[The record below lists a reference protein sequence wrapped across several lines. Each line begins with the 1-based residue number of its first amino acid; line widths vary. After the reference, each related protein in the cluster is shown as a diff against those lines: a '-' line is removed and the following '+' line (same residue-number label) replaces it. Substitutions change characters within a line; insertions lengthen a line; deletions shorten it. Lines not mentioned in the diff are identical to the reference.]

1 MEKRYRMESRCHNI
15 LIVDD
20 HDIVSAGMKAL
31 LKKCKSCETNVIET
45 ALNYDEMMEKLNEK
59 RYDLMILDLHLGN
72 VNSYNSIRQLS
83 DDYPEMK
90 ILVCS
95 MYPEDPY
102 AIECIHEGAS
112 GYLHK
117 TNVLHS
123 FQDAI
128 STILKDEVYINPQY
142 IQCLDYGTA
151 IEKKEVASLN
161 SLSKREF
168 EICHYIVSGLSFK
181 EIAEKLDIS
190 PKTVSAHHAHILDK
204 LSLSNTSQLIHF
216 VLQHKN

>member
-1 MEKRYRMESRCHNI
+1 MKFSCHNI

-31 LKKCKSCETNVIET
+31 LRKCRSCETEIVDT
-45 ALNYDEMMEKLNEK
+45 ALNHDEMMEKLKEK
-59 RYDLMILDLHLGN
+59 KYDLMILDLHLGD
-72 VNSYNSIRQLS
+72 VNSYNSIRKIS
-83 DDYPEMK
+83 DDFPEMK

-117 TNVLHS
+117 KNVLQS

-128 STILKDEVYINPQY
+128 CAIMKGDIYINPQY
-142 IQCLDYGTA
+142 AQCLNYGTA
-151 IEKKEVASLN
+151 MMKKEVASLN

-168 EICHYIVSGLSFK
+168 EICHHIVSGLSFK

-216 VLQHKN
+216 LIQQKN

>member
-1 MEKRYRMESRCHNI
+1 MEYYCYDV

-31 LKKCKSCETNVIET
+31 FKKYKLSETNIIDT

-59 RYDLMILDLHLGN
+59 RYDLMILDLHLRN
-72 VNSYNSIRQLS
+72 VNSYSSIRQLS
-83 DDYPEMK
+83 ADFPEMK

-117 TNVLHS
+117 TNVLQS
-123 FQDAI
+123 FKDAI
-128 STILKDEVYINPQY
+128 STIMRGEIYINPQY
-142 IQCLDYGTA
+142 VQCLDYGTA
-151 IEKKEVASLN
+151 IEKKEIASLN

-216 VLQHKN
+216 VLQQKN

>member
-1 MEKRYRMESRCHNI
+1 MEFSCQNI

-20 HDIVSAGMKAL
+20 HDIVCAGMKAL
-31 LKKCKSCETNVIET
+31 LKKCEACGTNIIDI
-45 ALNYDEMMEKLNEK
+45 ALKYEDMIEKLKEK
-59 RYDLMILDLHLGN
+59 KYDLMILDLHLGD
-72 VNSYNSIRQLS
+72 VNSYSSIRKISS
-83 DDYPEMK
+83 DFPEMK

-117 TNVLHS
+117 TNVLDS

-128 STILKDEVYINPQY
+128 NTLMKGEVYINPQY
-142 IQCLDYGTA
+142 VQCLNYGTA
-151 IEKKEVASLN
+151 MVKKEVTSLN

-181 EIAEKLDIS
+181 EIAQKLDIS